1 MPADHPANI
10 ILDIDN
16 ALTIPA
22 QDTDDAMALA
32 LALVSPELELVGCT
46 TCAGNCRTFQS
57 TENSLRMLEYAG
69 ARNIPVAGGREAAF
83 IRNREP
89 HLQYLEK
96 KTAGREKKY
105 WRGLPAPTVPELL
118 PSSMKA
124 HEFIIHAIRRHPRQ
138 VTIVCLGSFTNLA
151 LALLVD
157 PNLADQVKAVIHMGG
172 VLAKDLDPDFIWQT
186 PDIPDEIWRTTLRF
200 NTTFDPEASAV
211 VFRSNI
217 PITLITANVTTR
229 VFQYRRDMECLLE
242 AETRFHDHL
251 YRWGAPWVEW
261 SVGERK
267 LPGAHMHDPLAV
279 GTLIDPG
286 FCRLEK
292 MSVDVKGLVGGRS
305 DWLQNKTGEHTVRA
319 AVDVD
324 VARFESFLA
333 ERLAWSVLEKY
344 RYKAFRK

>member
-1 MPADHPANI
+1 MPADKPAKI

-46 TCAGNCRTFQS
+46 TCAGNCRTAQS
-57 TENSLRMLEYAG
+57 TENTLRMLEIAG
-69 ARNIPVAGGREAAF
+69 TRKIPVAGGREAAF
-83 IRNREP
+83 IRDREP

-96 KTAGREKKY
+96 KTAASEKKY
-105 WRGLPAPTVPELL
+105 WQGLPAPAVPELL

-124 HEFIIHAIRRHPRQ
+124 HEFLIHAIRRHPHQ
-138 VTIVCLGSFTNLA
+138 LTIVCLGSFTNLA

-157 PNLADQVKAVIHMGG
+157 PNLADQVKAAVHMGG
-172 VLAKDLDPDFIWQT
+172 VLEKDLDPDFIWQT

-211 VFRSNI
+211 VLRSKI

-229 VFQYRRDMECLLE
+229 VFQYRRDMERLLE
-242 AETRFHDHL
+242 AETHFHDHL
-251 YRWGAPWVEW
+251 YRWGTPWVEW

-267 LPGAHMHDPLAV
+267 LPGAHMHDPLTV

-292 MSVDVKGLVGGRS
+292 MSVDVKGLVEGRS
-305 DWLQNKTGEHTVRA
+305 DWLQNKTGDHTVWA
-319 AVDVD
+319 AADVD
-324 VARFESFLA
+324 VVRFESFLA
-333 ERLAWSVLEKY
+333 ERLAGPVLEKY
-344 RYKAFRK
+344 RHNSSRE